1 MRSYKYKGLIIYE
14 NDNSRFKNSPY
25 YSVVNPKKRD
35 KDGKMLHAHV
45 CSEAQAK
52 KLAKCFSRLIH
63 TGVAGR
69 YSLNTRSKAM
79 RLIGYYI
86 KMK

>member
-52 KLAKCFSRLIH
+52 S
-63 TGVAGR
+63 
-69 YSLNTRSKAM
+69 
-79 RLIGYYI
+79 
-86 KMK
+86 